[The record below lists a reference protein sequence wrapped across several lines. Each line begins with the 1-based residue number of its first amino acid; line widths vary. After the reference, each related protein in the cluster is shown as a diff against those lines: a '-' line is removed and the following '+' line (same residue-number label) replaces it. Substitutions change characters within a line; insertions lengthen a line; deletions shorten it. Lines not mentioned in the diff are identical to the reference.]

1 MATVKKIAKNHY
13 EVRWDMYDKDGN
25 RRQRKKKFERAGD
38 ANAFAATLSSDTP
51 YEATYLLF
59 GDWLEQWFKDY
70 SPRLES
76 TTVSAYR
83 RIVDRWK
90 EYFGEKKKLSAVT
103 PSDIERFCTTVMQPD
118 NEITGDP
125 LSANTVQRHR
135 AVLHRAFKYAVRDG
149 LLDYNPLDRVDPPKA
164 IRTDIELPDPA
175 ELQQRIDDLK
185 GTALYLPVCIA
196 LLTGMRRSEIMGL
209 QWDCV
214 DLKQATIAVRRV
226 RQRLTKRELESMT
239 FNAYT
244 RPVTLP
250 GAENNILRD
259 CTKSKHDRTISIPQ
273 SLVDLLKQQKAQQA
287 MNRLRLGELYVS
299 SDFVC
304 VYDDGRPISD
314 NTLSKS
320 LGGFCRLHDL
330 RHLSASLLLDAGF
343 SVASVADRMGHT
355 TPATTLKVYAHAMQ
369 NRDKSAADEIDK
381 HFDVSV

>member
-13 EVRWDMYDKDGN
+13 EVRYDMYDKDG
-25 RRQRKKKFERAGD
+25 RRHQKRKQFDRAAD
-38 ANAFAATLSSDTP
+38 ANAFVASLDSSTP
-51 YEATYLLF
+51 YEASYVRF
-59 GDWLEQWFKDY
+59 SDWLETWFTAY

-90 EYFGEKKKLSAVT
+90 DFFGTKKLSSLT
-103 PSDIERFCTTVMQPD
+103 PSDIERFCTLVMQPD
-118 NEITGDP
+118 NDVTGEP
-125 LSANTVQRHR
+125 LSANTVQRHL
-135 AVLHRAFKYAVRDG
+135 AVLKRACRYAVRDG
-149 LLDYNPLDRVDPPKA
+149 LIPSNPVDRIEPPKV
-164 IRTDIELPDPA
+164 IHKEIDLPDVA
-175 ELQQRIDDLK
+175 DVQQHVDSLK

-209 QWDCV
+209 CWDCV
-214 DLKQATIAVRRV
+214 DLKKATVSVRRV
-226 RQRLTKRELESMT
+226 RQRLTKAELATMS

-244 RPVTLP
+244 RPLELS

-287 MNRLRLGELYVS
+287 MNRLRLGESYLN

-304 VYDDGRPISD
+304 VYDDGRLISD
-314 NTLSKS
+314 NTLSKA

-330 RHLSASLLLDAGF
+330 RHLSASLLLDAGY

-355 TPATTLKVYAHAMQ
+355 TPTTTLKVYAHALQ
-369 NRDKSAADEIDK
+369 NRDKCAADEIDR
-381 HFDVSV
+381 HFDIKA